1 MNKSA
6 RKFLFIA
13 VALVT
18 ALSFALGSRP
28 ANAQG
33 KVTIVW
39 FVGLGTGTNDQQIAA
54 EKKVVSEFNASQDKI
69 DLQIQIGANFQ
80 TSMDTI
86 TTLLASGNAP
96 DIAGPVG
103 VGGSN
108 SLADQWMDLK
118 PLIDKNKT
126 DLTAF
131 DPALLDLYKTLNG
144 GYSAIPF
151 RRLSNYL
158 VLQPG
163 PVRRSR
169 SKVPTNQVR

>member
-1 MNKSA
+1 
-6 RKFLFIA
+6 
-13 VALVT
+13 
-18 ALSFALGSRP
+18 
-28 ANAQG
+28 
-33 KVTIVW
+33 
-39 FVGLGTGTNDQQIAA
+39 
-54 EKKVVSEFNASQDKI
+54 
-69 DLQIQIGANFQ
+69 
-80 TSMDTI
+80 
-86 TTLLASGNAP
+86 P

-151 RRLSNYL
+151 AVYPTILYYNQDLFDEAGLKYPPTKFGDKYNLDGKDVEWNYDTL
-158 VLQPG
+158 G
-163 PVRRSR
+163 
-169 SKVPTNQVR
+169 